1 MAGVGKAIVMSL
13 LDGPCMRRA
22 GLLLGI
28 ALVAA
33 ACSQQEPDSTGS
45 IDDCA
50 RNLFP
55 SYNPKIYDQCVAVCK
70 KCQRGITT
78 TCTTSCTLKGAR

>member
-1 MAGVGKAIVMSL
+1 MSL
-13 LDGPCMRRA
+13 LRLCCVGRVGFMRVGHLFA
-22 GLLLGI
+22 V
-28 ALVAA
+28 ALVIGS
-33 ACSQQEPDSTGS
+33 CSQEPDATGS

-55 SYNPKIYDQCVAVCK
+55 SYNPKVYDECVAVCK

>member
-1 MAGVGKAIVMSL
+1 MSL
-13 LDGPCMRRA
+13 LDKACVRRVM
-22 GLLLGI
+22 LLLAM
-28 ALVAA
+28 ALFIT
-33 ACSQQEPDSTGS
+33 ACSQQEPDTTAAAT
-45 IDDCA
+45 DDCA

-70 KCQRGITT
+70 KCERGITT

>member
-1 MAGVGKAIVMSL
+1 MGGAGKAVLMSL
-13 LDGPCMRRA
+13 LKPPRVRRV

-28 ALVAA
+28 ALIIA

-45 IDDCA
+45 IEDCA

-55 SYNPKIYDQCVAVCK
+55 AYNPKIYDQCVAVCK

>member
-1 MAGVGKAIVMSL
+1 MSL
-13 LDGPCMRRA
+13 LEPPGVGRV

-28 ALVAA
+28 ALMIV

-45 IDDCA
+45 IEDCA

-55 SYNPKIYDQCVAVCK
+55 TYNPKIYDQCVAVCK

>member
-1 MAGVGKAIVMSL
+1 MKSL
-13 LDGPCMRRA
+13 RGQACGRCT
-22 GLLLGI
+22 GLMLAM
-28 ALVAA
+28 ALVVAG
-33 ACSQQEPDSTGS
+33 CSQQEPDATGA

-55 SYNPKIYDQCVAVCK
+55 AYNPKIYDQCVAVCK
-70 KCQRGITT
+70 TCQRGITT